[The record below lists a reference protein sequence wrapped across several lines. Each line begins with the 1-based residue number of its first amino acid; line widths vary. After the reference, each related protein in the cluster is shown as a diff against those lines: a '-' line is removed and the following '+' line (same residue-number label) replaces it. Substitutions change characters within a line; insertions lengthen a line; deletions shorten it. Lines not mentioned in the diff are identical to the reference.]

1 MERCFAVFGRTWDS
15 TVDRAI
21 GHSGLAGTMRG
32 GRSISIALMDTP
44 FAAPVPHLAVEPA
57 VSQGRDDES
66 ALAEGGIGL
75 GVAVAAQG
83 DQPVEVEVRAS
94 LGALGH
100 MMHIQAGPDAARLT
114 GPPGAGQDLGAN
126 LLPLLE
132 TGGGSAEGQRPAGAD
147 PATGGPPHADPI
159 REPSGTGH
167 ALRRDFAHVGK
178 RRCLSVSSLP
188 ATAWPPGAPTQGGT
202 RGTPLR
208 RWQRDWAS

>member
-147 PATGGPPHADPI
+147 PPSRGPAHTDLL
-159 REPSGTGH
+159 REPSGACH
-167 ALRRDFAHVGK
+167 AIRPGFAHVGK
-178 RRCLSVSSLP
+178 MRCLTSCWPLAS
-188 ATAWPPGAPTQGGT
+188 AWRPEAPTQGDIRGT
-202 RGTPLR
+202 RPG
-208 RWQRDWAS
+208 RWQWGLGS